1 MSTMRPVRTLLVEDH
16 AETRRWFEARLA
28 PCQRVRLIAS
38 VASLSDALARLR
50 EAELVLLDLHLPDG
64 HGLKLIERAG
74 RLPQPPE
81 IMVISVFGDERSVL
95 DALSAGA
102 RSYLLKD
109 SDGDSLIRAIEQLLD
124 GGAPITPS
132 LAVHLLKRL
141 RAGVAGGV
149 ADAALTDREVVV
161 LKAISRGGSY
171 RTVAEQLDLKPSTV
185 ASYVKAI
192 YRKLE
197 AHCRLEAIQ
206 RAIRLGLID
215 PD

>member
-1 MSTMRPVRTLLVEDH
+1 VTPVKTLLVEDH
-16 AETRRWFEARLA
+16 AETRHWFEQRLA
-28 PCQRVRLIAS
+28 PCARVRLIAS
-38 VASLSDALARLR
+38 VGTLKEALARLR

-74 RLPQPPE
+74 HLPQPPE
-81 IMVISVFGDERSVL
+81 IMVVSVFGDERSVL

-109 SDGDSLIRAIEQLLD
+109 SDGDSLIRAVEQLLD

-132 LAVHLLKRL
+132 LAVHVLKRL
-141 RAGVAGGV
+141 RATEPGLPATE
-149 ADAALTDREVVV
+149 ALTDREVDV

-171 RTVAEQLDLKPSTV
+171 KAVAEQLALKPSTV

-206 RAIRLGLID
+206 RAVRLGLID

>member
-1 MSTMRPVRTLLVEDH
+1 MIPPRPVRTLLVEDH
-16 AETRRWFEARLA
+16 AETRHWFEARLA
-28 PCQRVRLIAS
+28 LCQRVRLIGS
-38 VASLSDALARLR
+38 VATLRDALARLR

-141 RAGVAGGV
+141 RADAI

-206 RAIRLGLID
+206 RAVRLGLID